1 MLQNNQPGLDVESSM
16 SFNVTRDLDDAN
28 SNKNKKVKNV
38 VYEEQDK
45 NMDSGDEEDIMME
58 ESPEKNKRK

>member
-45 NMDSGDEEDIMME
+45 NMDSGDEDIMME
-58 ESPEKNKRK
+58 ESPERNKRK